1 MDNLKEYVWKNK
13 IIPKGFYIKSDPNLN
28 RNYII
33 GMESIKFKIEKGFLK
48 IYDNKE
54 INFTNLF
61 LTIAVLGSEN
71 LSIDNIKFEKK
82 NLNDPIDLFKLIQK
96 ENILKKNIKV
106 DEYTYNYIKNS
117 SFYLISPYYDD
128 SFYVNREIEKE
139 LWK

>member
-106 DEYTYNYIKNS
+106 DEYTYNYIENS

>member
-33 GMESIKFKIEKGFLK
+33 GMESIKFKIEEGFLK

-106 DEYTYNYIKNS
+106 DEYTYNYIENS

>member
-33 GMESIKFKIEKGFLK
+33 GMESIKFKIEEGFLK

-82 NLNDPIDLFKLIQK
+82 NLNDPIGLFKLIQK
-96 ENILKKNIKV
+96 EDILKKNIKV
-106 DEYTYNYIKNS
+106 DEYTYNYIENS

>member
-33 GMESIKFKIEKGFLK
+33 GMESIKFKIEEGFLK

-96 ENILKKNIKV
+96 ENILEKNIKV
-106 DEYTYNYIKNS
+106 DEYTYNYIENS

>member
-1 MDNLKEYVWKNK
+1 
-13 IIPKGFYIKSDPNLN
+13 
-28 RNYII
+28 
-33 GMESIKFKIEKGFLK
+33 MESIKFKIEKGFLK

-106 DEYTYNYIKNS
+106 DEYTYNYIENS